1 MKEIKMQYDD
11 FIKKYILP
19 NEDKDIRL
27 KYYEGNLEFDKDYL
41 LEIAAYNNI
50 VLLTKKNKKTMQLN
64 EFKDKLGNMLGD
76 KHINIPSEKS
86 IINRVDDG
94 FNFFNS
100 GLLEE
105 LTTDKRY
112 YVQAFMDYIEELES
126 KLTKLKKRER
136 EGEG

>member
-50 VLLTKKNKKTMQLN
+50 VLLTKKNKKLCN
-64 EFKDKLGNMLGD
+64 
-76 KHINIPSEKS
+76 
-86 IINRVDDG
+86 
-94 FNFFNS
+94 
-100 GLLEE
+100 
-105 LTTDKRY
+105 
-112 YVQAFMDYIEELES
+112 
-126 KLTKLKKRER
+126 
-136 EGEG
+136 